1 MQNSERIRAEKK
13 RDFEPQHL
21 LMRIAENALQDAE
34 KKIDGW
40 KNQEIIAITF
50 AALTVEALANSFGS
64 KLNLNSNDFEKSS
77 PTRKLEIICEELNI
91 PLDWSTGHWATIW
104 WLSNFRNKI
113 AHPQPQPVSQSE
125 IISLKKFHY
134 TFHQE
139 LPPSD
144 LENEITLGKAQNAVK
159 AIDEIKWLF
168 LSKDKCKQF
177 ASLCSDGF
185 SGKASAIV

>member
-1 MQNSERIRAEKK
+1 MQTSEKIRVQKE

-21 LMRIAENALQDAE
+21 LMRVAENALEDAE

-50 AALTVEALANSFGS
+50 SALAIEALANSFGS
-64 KLNLNSNDFEKSS
+64 KLNLNSDAFEKNS
-77 PTRKLEIICEELNI
+77 PILKLEIICKELEI
-91 PLDWSTGHWATIW
+91 ALDWNKEHWATIW

-113 AHPQPQPVSQSE
+113 AHPQPQSVSCDE
-125 IISLKKFHY
+125 ILSLKKFHY

-144 LENEITLGKAQNAVK
+144 LENEITLGKAQSAVK
-159 AIDEIKWLF
+159 AVREIKWLF
-168 LSKDKCKQF
+168 LSKDKCKRF
-177 ASLCSDGF
+177 ASLYSDGF
-185 SGKASAIV
+185 SGKASAVV